1 MFNENGKK
9 RNSVFFFIENS
20 IYLVQEKYEA
30 AVQSCTKSIEL
41 DSNYLKP
48 YVRRAE
54 SYKQIDKLE
63 DALQDYQKIL
73 ELDPNNQQARKE
85 VYVRF
90 LVYHS
95 IDILRIFF
103 QTLPDQIKER
113 NEKLKEEMLG
123 MGWERIR
130 RFSSRINFLLVQVN

>member
-1 MFNENGKK
+1 
-9 RNSVFFFIENS
+9 
-20 IYLVQEKYEA
+20 
-30 AVQSCTKSIEL
+30 L

-103 QTLPDQIKER
+103 
-113 NEKLKEEMLG
+113 
-123 MGWERIR
+123 
-130 RFSSRINFLLVQVN
+130 